1 MNIAFD
7 ARYLSMVIA
16 HRANPE
22 MLMGIGSYSY
32 HLIKRLSEDFTG
44 DRYFLICDTAQEQIA
59 KILPKTTVIGVPMAP
74 QFRVANSAFGRLYR
88 GMVFDRAVLP
98 PVLKKHKIDVLHYLS
113 QDAFIQM
120 GTGSAV
126 AVTVHDLA
134 ISRYPQLVFKAK
146 SAIKVWNYQT
156 KRLGRA
162 DFIITDSEASRTDV
176 LKYCQ
181 ARPERVST
189 VYCGKD
195 ESLSPEPRSDDR
207 MTLEGYGIRTPY
219 FLHVG
224 GIQASKNMDNLVRG
238 FALFSREHPEYH
250 LVVAGELG
258 FSAREKTQL
267 QQGLSESGLSEKT
280 IMPGFIGQKDL
291 AAVYR
296 GAQALVHP
304 SWYEGF
310 GLTPLEAAACGCPA
324 VISDRG
330 SLPEVMG
337 AAAIYVDPADP
348 ASIAG
353 GLKKAC
359 LRELREKI
367 IPLGLAQAARFSW
380 DQTARQVNEIYKS
393 IGTAT

>member
-1 MNIAFD
+1 
-7 ARYLSMVIA
+7 
-16 HRANPE
+16 
-22 MLMGIGSYSY
+22 
-32 HLIKRLSEDFTG
+32 
-44 DRYFLICDTAQEQIA
+44 
-59 KILPKTTVIGVPMAP
+59 
-74 QFRVANSAFGRLYR
+74 
-88 GMVFDRAVLP
+88 
-98 PVLKKHKIDVLHYLS
+98 
-113 QDAFIQM
+113 
-120 GTGSAV
+120 V

-134 ISRYPQLVFKAK
+134 ISRFPRLVFRAR
-146 SAIKVWNYQT
+146 SAIGVWNYQT

-162 DFIITDSEASRTDV
+162 DFIITDSESSRADV
-176 LKYCQ
+176 LKYCR

-195 ESLSPEPRSDDR
+195 DSLSPEPRADDR
-207 MTLEGYGIRTPY
+207 STLEGYGIRKPY

-224 GIQASKNMDNLVRG
+224 GIQASKNMDNLVKG
-238 FALFSREHPEYH
+238 FALFAREHPEYH
-250 LVVAGELG
+250 LVVAGELE

-280 IMPGFIGQKDL
+280 ILPGFIGQKDL

-296 GAQALVHP
+296 EAQALVHP

-337 AAAIYVDPADP
+337 EAAIYVDPADP